1 MTYMNFDLREN
12 RLGTQSVKWDKAEA
26 LFGVS
31 DALPMWVADMDF
43 RAPEAVTDALKARLD
58 HGIFGYTSPDENTR
72 EAVASWLE
80 TRHGYLPDPASI
92 TFSPGVVT
100 AISMAV
106 QAFTEPG
113 DPVLIQSPYVYAI
126 LSDDQGKQTAGF
138 T

>member
-80 TRHGYLPDPASI
+80 TRHGYRPSRKHRVQSRCCHGNQHGRTSLYRTGRSGVDSI
-92 TFSPGVVT
+92 TG
-100 AISMAV
+100 
-106 QAFTEPG
+106 
-113 DPVLIQSPYVYAI
+113 VYAF

>member
-80 TRHGYLPDPASI
+80 TRHGYLPIPQASR
-92 TFSPGVVT
+92 SVPELSRQSAWQYKPLPNR
-100 AISMAV
+100 AIRC
-106 QAFTEPG
+106 
-113 DPVLIQSPYVYAI
+113 
-126 LSDDQGKQTAGF
+126 
-138 T
+138 